1 MERIETVAIETVA
14 ARRRNQV
21 MNAIKACGTV
31 ITVGPLEFCR
41 ILSQTDNPLIVFS
54 KGGLLSKHYKYLTSY
69 RGLAFYCKTPTPLEI
84 PADAELSAANMI
96 SIPDL

>member
-1 MERIETVAIETVA
+1 MERIETVTIETVA

-21 MNAIKACGTV
+21 MNAIKACGIV

-41 ILSQTDNPLIVFS
+41 ILSRTDNPLIVFS

-69 RGLAFYCKTPTPLEI
+69 RGLAFYCRTPTSLEI
-84 PADAELSAANMI
+84 PADAELIAANMI